1 VPDQDTLAP
10 PKPAPPPS
18 LPRLRRRV
26 LLIGLPFAGGAALV
40 LHILADISLPLGIL
54 GLAVLGAGVAG
65 FVLSRMRP
73 EQRRAIYRRAAVG
86 AVAGVIGTIAY
97 DLARYGTVAL
107 FQMSFKPF
115 HVISIFGE
123 LFIGSGHSEA
133 ATFAAGFLYHLSNG
147 TFFGLAYT
155 LVFRTPKWWTGALW
169 GIGLE
174 LCMVTLYPRW
184 LAIAQINEFLE
195 VSALGHVVY
204 GATLG
209 LVAGQG
215 LRISATRAGG
225 EA

>member
-1 VPDQDTLAP
+1 MGDTSL
-10 PKPAPPPS
+10 S
-18 LPRLRRRV
+18 LPQLRRRV
-26 LLIGLPFAGGAALV
+26 LLIGLPLAGGAALV
-40 LHILADISLPLGIL
+40 LHILADISLPLGML
-54 GLAVLGAGVAG
+54 GLAVIGSAVAA
-65 FVLSRMRP
+65 FVLSRMTVA
-73 EQRRAIYRRAAVG
+73 QRSAVYRRARIG
-86 AVAGVIGTIAY
+86 AAAGLIGTVAY

-133 ATFAAGFLYHLSNG
+133 ATFAAGFVYHLSNG

-155 LVFRTPKWWTGALW
+155 LVFRRPQWWTGALW

-174 LCMVTLYPRW
+174 LSMATLYPRW
-184 LAIAQINEFLE
+184 LAVQQLNEFLE

-209 LVAGQG
+209 LVA
-215 LRISATRAGG
+215 SAGVRRAGLDG
-225 EA
+225 GSA

>member
-1 VPDQDTLAP
+1 MGDT
-10 PKPAPPPS
+10 S
-18 LPRLRRRV
+18 LTLPQLRRRV

-40 LHILADISLPLGIL
+40 LHILADISLPLGIA
-54 GLAVLGAGVAG
+54 GLAVLGAGVAA
-65 FVLSRMRP
+65 FVLSRMGVA
-73 EQRRAIYRRAAVG
+73 QRSAVYRRARIG
-86 AVAGVIGTIAY
+86 AAAGLIGTVAY

-107 FQMSFKPF
+107 FQMSFRPF

-123 LFIGSGHSEA
+123 LFIGTGHSEA

-155 LVFRTPKWWTGALW
+155 LVFRRPQWWTGALW

-174 LCMVTLYPRW
+174 LSMVTLYPRW
-184 LAIAQINEFLE
+184 LAVQQMNEFLE

-209 LVAGQG
+209 LVAAAGVRRAALPG
-215 LRISATRAGG
+215 GSA
-225 EA
+225 

>member
-1 VPDQDTLAP
+1 MGETPLTLP
-10 PKPAPPPS
+10 Q
-18 LPRLRRRV
+18 LRRRV

-40 LHILADISLPLGIL
+40 LHILADISLPLGIA
-54 GLAVLGAGVAG
+54 GLAVMGAAVGV
-65 FVLSRMRP
+65 FVLSRMDVA
-73 EQRRAIYRRAAVG
+73 QRRAIYQRARIG
-86 AVAGVIGTIAY
+86 AAAGLIGTVAY

-123 LFIGSGHSEA
+123 LFIGTGHSET
-133 ATFAAGFLYHLSNG
+133 ATFLAGFAYHLSNG

-155 LVFRTPKWWTGALW
+155 LVFRRPQWWTGALW

-184 LAIAQINEFLE
+184 LAIAQLNEFLE

-209 LVAGQG
+209 LVAAYGV
-215 LRISATRAGG
+215 RRSGG
-225 EA
+225 SS